1 MSGARPSRKFA
12 TRRLVLRAGAVLAA
26 GLDAGVAAGLPAVAG
41 EPSRPPA
48 PLRVVAFSLVP
59 FSLLDASGQPI
70 GLIVDF
76 QKMLAAESGLA
87 MELQVVPY
95 PRAVA
100 MMVAGDADLLFSFP
114 NAQLRGHAHQLGL
127 IGHADVVVMG
137 LAGSR
142 YGSAEE
148 LRGKRVG
155 HIRGA
160 EYDMSL
166 QSDPAV
172 ARYETVTYEQTV
184 RMLLEGRY
192 DAMLGVRPS
201 FLYAMRRLG
210 VPRQKL
216 GPELVLRKGEL
227 LLHYS
232 NKRYKAQTAATLVRA
247 LASLRERGAL
257 AALFKAYED
266 GGMPP

>member
-1 MSGARPSRKFA
+1 MSGARPLRKFA
-12 TRRLVLRAGAVLAA
+12 RRRLVLRAGAAA
-26 GLDAGVAAGLPAVAG
+26 GLAFGVPFAAAEPSKPPAV
-41 EPSRPPA
+41 
-48 PLRVVAFSLVP
+48 LKVAVFSLVP
-59 FSLLDASGQPI
+59 YGLLDSSGQPA
-70 GLIVDF
+70 GMMVDF
-76 QKMLAAESGLA
+76 QKQLAAESGVA
-87 MELQVVPY
+87 MEVAVVPY

-114 NAQLRGHAHQLGL
+114 NPQLREHAHQLGV
-127 IGHADVVVMG
+127 IGTADVVVMG
-137 LAGSR
+137 LAGR
-142 YGSAEE
+142 RFGSAEE

-160 EYDMSL
+160 EYDIAL

-172 ARYETVTYEQTV
+172 ARHETVTYEQTV

-201 FLYAMRRLG
+201 FLYTMRRLG

-232 NKRYKAQTAATLVRA
+232 RKRYQPQTAAALVRA

>member
-12 TRRLVLRAGAVLAA
+12 GRRLVLRAGAAAGLAA
-26 GLDAGVAAGLPAVAG
+26 GVSAAMGQ
-41 EPSRPPA
+41 PSKPPA
-48 PLRVVAFSLVP
+48 PLKVVAFSLVP
-59 FSLLDASGQPI
+59 FGLLDASGRPA
-70 GLIVDF
+70 GMIVDF
-76 QKMLAAESGLA
+76 QKLLAAESGLA
-87 MELQVVPY
+87 MDVQVVPY

-114 NAQLRGHAHQLGL
+114 NAQLREHAHSLGV
-127 IGHADVVVMG
+127 IGHVDVVVMG

-160 EYDMSL
+160 EYDMAL

-201 FLYAMRRLG
+201 FLYTMRRLG

-232 NKRYKAQTAATLVRA
+232 NKRYKPQTAATLVRA
-247 LASLRERGAL
+247 LAALRERGAL